1 MRYISNAKVIKALKL
16 LSKMNFSKNYDLI
29 KIYNNSKEFKSNH
42 KNQNFSS
49 LLNIWDTSFMLEKIQ
64 DINFDLI
71 VYVIT
76 KSNFNNFY
84 TLYISSKQT

>member
-16 LSKMNFSKNYDLI
+16 LNKINLSKHYDLI
-29 KIYNNSKEFKSNH
+29 KIYNNSKKFKSDH

-49 LLNIWDTSFMLEKIQ
+49 LLNTWDTSFMLEKIQ

-71 VYVIT
+71 VYAII
-76 KSNFNNFY
+76 KSNFNNFC
-84 TLYISSKQT
+84 TLCISSKQT